1 MNQLNN
7 NFYYRGTNITTDF
20 KLGEEQKEALEELI
34 DYVLSD
40 NLEPITL
47 SGSAG
52 CLSYGTK
59 ILMFDGSYKE
69 VQDIV
74 VGDKLMGI
82 DSTPRTVLELKRGRE
97 QMYWIHQNKGMS
109 YRVNESHIL
118 STKHHK
124 KGLVNQTVL
133 EYLSHKTSARDY
145 KGYKSNLIEFPEKE
159 LKIDP
164 YFLGLWLGDGTT
176 SNFPNITNNDIEIE
190 QYLKENFIIKGVWKK
205 KNNETSKTY
214 NLYKEGI
221 SEEFKKYFGIN
232 NKSNLKSKFIPKDFI
247 VNSSENRKKLLAG
260 LIDTDGYIDAK
271 KKEYEIITK
280 SKQLAK
286 DIVFLVRSLGFYV
299 NCRIKNATCT
309 NCKEKYYK
317 VWRITFSVDRD
328 LPIRVERKKVLELSK
343 FKNRLHTGLRIE
355 KDIVDNYYGFTLD
368 KDNLFI
374 LEDFTVTHNSGKT
387 SIIKYLE
394 NFIYKHTR
402 YNYNFLYAAPTHAAT
417 VYLGLNL
424 GFLPYT
430 LQSIVVNRYDDRTKK
445 WNKSFSTKFE
455 LNLMKRNI
463 LVIDESSMISSTD
476 LKDLLFLAKKHHL
489 KIVFLGDKSQIPEVS
504 DSKVKQISEVFTSIR
519 NVNINKVYRTSN
531 NDILDILTEIR
542 SNPDGYLPVIEDT
555 DNLKFYNQLNKFK
568 FYGDFLDTYMKEPED
583 TIFITYTNNSIKIF
597 NNSVRKDVL
606 SDKNLKELYIGETI
620 VGYGGY
626 NNKTVLS
633 GNLANSIRFKVTEVN
648 RRDSYFEIKAFSKIA
663 NNINEDLG
671 NVTTNY
677 LPLSLNDSIIF
688 DSITL
693 EDMEANNK
701 IVSSIFRRIYLSKKN
716 AINTGNWKSFY
727 SKINEF
733 TKPLS
738 TIDLGSAY
746 IYVPDSDKME
756 LFDRNSVI
764 HRQLKSQY
772 PELFID
778 KGVDFGYA
786 ITIHKS
792 QGSTYKNVFFDSSS
806 TENNI
811 IPLMENN
818 VKIGT
823 EGNSLNYVG
832 MSRAKSKL
840 FVLYGSKIKR
850 LNK

>member
-34 DYVLSD
+34 DYVLSY

-52 CLSYGTK
+52 T
-59 ILMFDGSYKE
+59 
-69 VQDIV
+69 
-74 VGDKLMGI
+74 
-82 DSTPRTVLELKRGRE
+82 
-97 QMYWIHQNKGMS
+97 
-109 YRVNESHIL
+109 
-118 STKHHK
+118 
-124 KGLVNQTVL
+124 
-133 EYLSHKTSARDY
+133 
-145 KGYKSNLIEFPEKE
+145 
-159 LKIDP
+159 
-164 YFLGLWLGDGTT
+164 
-176 SNFPNITNNDIEIE
+176 
-190 QYLKENFIIKGVWKK
+190 
-205 KNNETSKTY
+205 
-214 NLYKEGI
+214 
-221 SEEFKKYFGIN
+221 
-232 NKSNLKSKFIPKDFI
+232 
-247 VNSSENRKKLLAG
+247 
-260 LIDTDGYIDAK
+260 
-271 KKEYEIITK
+271 
-280 SKQLAK
+280 
-286 DIVFLVRSLGFYV
+286 
-299 NCRIKNATCT
+299 
-309 NCKEKYYK
+309 
-317 VWRITFSVDRD
+317 
-328 LPIRVERKKVLELSK
+328 
-343 FKNRLHTGLRIE
+343 
-355 KDIVDNYYGFTLD
+355 
-368 KDNLFI
+368 
-374 LEDFTVTHNSGKT
+374 GKT
-387 SIIKYLE
+387 ALIKYLE

-445 WNKSFSTKFE
+445 WSKSFSYKFE
-455 LNLMKRNI
+455 LNLMKRNV
-463 LVIDESSMISSTD
+463 LVIDESSMISNID

-489 KIVFLGDKSQIPEVS
+489 KIMFLGDKSQIPEVS
-504 DSKVKQISEVFTSIR
+504 DSKVKQISEVFTSIK
-519 NVNINKVYRTSN
+519 NVNINKVYRTSD

-542 SNPDGYLPVIEDT
+542 SNPDGYLPVTEDT

-583 TIFITYTNNSIKIF
+583 TIFITYTNNSIKAF

-606 SDKNLKELYIGETI
+606 SNKNLKDLHIGETI
-620 VGYGGY
+620 IGYGGY

-648 RRDSYFEIKAFSKIA
+648 RRESYFEIKAFSKIA
-663 NNINEDLG
+663 NSINEDLG

-688 DSITL
+688 DSITF

-764 HRQLKSQY
+764 HKQLKSQY

-850 LNK
+850 LEK